1 MAKTKENG
9 GKMVPLTTKILI
21 LILIGIV
28 LYTVVLVG
36 ISAVDSRKAMDK
48 VYQSYVTDLART
60 AAIAANETFAAQ
72 PEADYDSVALENKL
86 ADMIRTDADKNRA
99 FSSQLFDTILGEVKL
114 EGVESSYLY
123 YVTSDGLML
132 YHPTSDKIGDAVENE
147 AVKGLVSRLQAGES
161 PESIGSGAIV
171 YVHNGV
177 QKYAGYS
184 MTAGGNIIVVT
195 GDYDE
200 VMKSVNALIMQ
211 LILVGIVGGL
221 VALIV
226 LGLAIRK
233 MLSPIKDVE
242 TIIETTGNFDFS
254 SHPEF
259 HKHEGR
265 RDELGVMTRATLDMR
280 TKLRDI
286 VGQIGD
292 ASNTI
297 ETTVDDLRGTTSEV
311 NGMCTTNSATTEEL
325 AAAMEECASST
336 DTIMRGV
343 DDCRQS
349 TLGIEELASSGNTLS
364 EEIMERAIN
373 LKHTT
378 ETASENTRSIYQNV
392 KIKSDQAVESS
403 KAVDKINELT
413 GTIKAI
419 SSQTSLLALN
429 ASIEAAR
436 AGEAGKGF
444 AVVADEIG
452 NLANQTDQ
460 SVEDINGIVG
470 NVTEA
475 VQQMADCLEEMGRFL
490 EDTVLTD
497 YDNFQNVSVQYQ
509 QDANSFKESMMN
521 IKSAVDDL
529 TQNMEMITQGIDQI
543 NMTVGES
550 ANGVSNIAEKTT
562 SIVDGMSDTTHKVG
576 SAKECADDLKGI
588 VGMFRME

>member
-1 MAKTKENG
+1 MAKTNENG
-9 GKMVPLTTKILI
+9 GKMISLATKIVSII
-21 LILIGIV
+21 LVAVV

-36 ISAVDSRKAMDK
+36 ISAVDSRKAMDA
-48 VYQSYVTDLART
+48 VYQRYVTDLAKGAS
-60 AAIAANETFAAQ
+60 AAVNQTFAAQ
-72 PEADYDSVALENKL
+72 PEANYDSVAMENKL
-86 ADMIRTDADKNRA
+86 VEMIRTDADANRG
-99 FSSQLFDTILGEVKL
+99 FSSKMFDDIIGKTSL
-114 EGVESSYLY
+114 EGVESSYVY
-123 YVTSDGLML
+123 YVSKDGLMV
-132 YHPTSDKIGDAVENE
+132 YHAKSERIGNQVENA
-147 AVKGLVSRLQAGES
+147 AVNGLIDRLKSGES

-171 YVHNGV
+171 YVHDGV

-184 MTAGGNIIVVT
+184 FTKGGNIVVVT

-200 VMKSVNALIMQ
+200 VMGPVNTLIMQ
-211 LILVGIVGGL
+211 LVLVGCIGGFI
-221 VALIV
+221 ALLI
-226 LGLAIRK
+226 LGLGIRK

-242 TIIETTGNFDFS
+242 QIIETTGNFDFS

-259 HKHEGR
+259 HVHENR

-280 TKLRDI
+280 TKLRNI
-286 VGQIGD
+286 VGQIGS
-292 ASNTI
+292 ASDTI
-297 ETTVDDLRGTTSEV
+297 ETTVDELRGTTSEV

-349 TLGIEELASSGNTLS
+349 THGIEELATNGNALS
-364 EEIMERAIN
+364 EEIMERAVN
-373 LKHTT
+373 LKETT
-378 ETASENTRSIYQNV
+378 ETASENTKSIYQSV

-470 NVTEA
+470 DVTEA

-490 EDTVLTD
+490 EDTVLSD
-497 YDNFQNVSVQYQ
+497 YDNFQQVSVQYQ
-509 QDANSFKESMMN
+509 KDANSFKESMMD
-521 IKSAVDDL
+521 IKSAVDNL
-529 TQNMEMITQGIDQI
+529 TENMEMITQGIDQI

-562 SIVDGMSDTTHKVG
+562 SIVDGMSETTSKVG
-576 SAKECADDLKGI
+576 STKECADDLKDI
-588 VGMFRME
+588 IGMFKMQ

>member
-1 MAKTKENG
+1 MAKTNENG
-9 GKMVPLTTKILI
+9 GKMISLATKIVSII
-21 LILIGIV
+21 LVAVV

-36 ISAVDSRKAMDK
+36 ISAVDSRKAMDS
-48 VYQSYVTDLART
+48 VYQRYVTDLAKGAS
-60 AAIAANETFAAQ
+60 AAVDQTFAAQ
-72 PEADYDSVALENKL
+72 PEANYDSVAMENKL
-86 ADMIRTDADKNRA
+86 VEMIRTDADANRG
-99 FSSQLFDTILGEVKL
+99 FSSKMFDDIIGKTSL
-114 EGVESSYLY
+114 EGVESSYVY
-123 YVTSDGLML
+123 YVSQDGLMV
-132 YHPTSDKIGDAVENE
+132 YHAKSERIGNQVENA
-147 AVKGLVSRLQAGES
+147 AVNELIDRLKSGES

-171 YVHNGV
+171 YVHDGV

-184 MTAGGNIIVVT
+184 FTKGGNIVVVT

-200 VMKSVNALIMQ
+200 VMGPVNTLIMQ
-211 LILVGIVGGL
+211 LVLVGCIGGFI
-221 VALIV
+221 ALLI
-226 LGLAIRK
+226 LGLGIRK

-242 TIIETTGNFDFS
+242 QIIETTGNFDFS

-259 HKHEGR
+259 HVHENR
-265 RDELGVMTRATLDMR
+265 RDELGAMTRATLDMR
-280 TKLRDI
+280 TKLRNI
-286 VGQIGD
+286 VGQIGS
-292 ASNTI
+292 ASDTI
-297 ETTVDDLRGTTSEV
+297 ETTVDELRGTTSEV

-349 TLGIEELASSGNTLS
+349 THGIEELATNGNALS
-364 EEIMERAIN
+364 EEIMERAVN
-373 LKHTT
+373 LKETT
-378 ETASENTRSIYQNV
+378 ETASENTKNIYQSV

-470 NVTEA
+470 DVTEA

-490 EDTVLTD
+490 EDTVLSD
-497 YDNFQNVSVQYQ
+497 YDNFQQVSVQYQ
-509 QDANSFKESMMN
+509 KDANSFKESMMD
-521 IKSAVDDL
+521 IKSAVDNL
-529 TQNMEMITQGIDQI
+529 TENMEMITQGIDQI

-562 SIVDGMSDTTHKVG
+562 SIVDGMSETTSKVG
-576 SAKECADDLKGI
+576 STKECADDLRDI
-588 VGMFRME
+588 IGMFKMQ

>member
-1 MAKTKENG
+1 MVYHAKSER
-9 GKMVPLTTKILI
+9 
-21 LILIGIV
+21 IGN
-28 LYTVVLVG
+28 
-36 ISAVDSRKAMDK
+36 
-48 VYQSYVTDLART
+48 Q
-60 AAIAANETFAAQ
+60 
-72 PEADYDSVALENKL
+72 
-86 ADMIRTDADKNRA
+86 
-99 FSSQLFDTILGEVKL
+99 
-114 EGVESSYLY
+114 
-123 YVTSDGLML
+123 
-132 YHPTSDKIGDAVENE
+132 VENA
-147 AVKGLVSRLQAGES
+147 AVNGLVDRLKSGES

-171 YVHNGV
+171 YVHDGV

-184 MTAGGNIIVVT
+184 FTKGGNIVVVT

-200 VMKSVNALIMQ
+200 VMGPVNTLIMQ
-211 LILVGIVGGL
+211 LVLVGCIGGFI
-221 VALIV
+221 ALLI
-226 LGLAIRK
+226 LGLGIRK

-242 TIIETTGNFDFS
+242 QIIETTGNFDFS

-259 HKHEGR
+259 HVHENR

-280 TKLRDI
+280 TKLRNI
-286 VGQIGD
+286 VGQIGS
-292 ASNTI
+292 ASDTI
-297 ETTVDDLRGTTSEV
+297 ETTVDELRGTTSEV

-349 TLGIEELASSGNTLS
+349 THGIEELATNGNALS
-364 EEIMERAIN
+364 EEIMERAVN
-373 LKHTT
+373 LKETT
-378 ETASENTRSIYQNV
+378 ETASENTKNIYRNV

-403 KAVDKINELT
+403 KAVDKIHELT

-470 NVTEA
+470 DVTEA

-490 EDTVLTD
+490 EDTVLSD
-497 YDNFQNVSVQYQ
+497 YDNFQQVSVQYQ
-509 QDANSFKESMMN
+509 KDANSFKESMMD
-521 IKSAVDDL
+521 IKSAVDNL
-529 TQNMEMITQGIDQI
+529 TENMEMITQGIDQI

-562 SIVDGMSDTTHKVG
+562 NIVDGMSETTSKVG
-576 SAKECADDLKGI
+576 STKECADDLRDI
-588 VGMFRME
+588 IGMFKMQ